1 MFVGVRGLPDNDID
15 IGLSLLD
22 GMLCFHITTEDDS
35 LGTFKL
41 WAMKVYGV
49 KESWIVLFTI
59 QVDGLAIA
67 KPKYRFSDGNVL
79 LYSPG
84 EFDAIS
90 NPPQQDLGFSV
101 YNTTRTSF
109 CFRFHNNPRGNK
121 RFLVVSVSVFSN
133 NNKEQQDEY
142 NNNHKI
148 FKGDSDVSFNN
159 QE

>member
-41 WAMKVYGV
+41 WPMKDYGV

-67 KPKYRFSDGNVL
+67 KPKYRFPDGDVL

-84 EFDAIS
+84 ELPHRGLKPWTFTFQTS
-90 NPPQQDLGFSV
+90 KGKFGFW
-101 YNTTRTSF
+101 
-109 CFRFHNNPRGNK
+109 PRGSIEK
-121 RFLVVSVSVFSN
+121 GIVYKEILISPKLVM
-133 NNKEQQDEY
+133 
-142 NNNHKI
+142 
-148 FKGDSDVSFNN
+148 
-159 QE
+159 